1 MLACF
6 SSKVQL
12 FTKTGRSELMDV
24 RRAPAGTVDW
34 PLLSRCLTCGA
45 PPNLNGD
52 SNYATLLAEALK
64 NAFDLGAV
72 PFEVIAGTPTAR
84 YGGRVTFRLPAAK
97 AAFLAAFG
105 LDCHPWGEPN
115 WVGLRD
121 ASGAGVAA
129 KAYHAISGV
138 ESLPFEPR
146 FAEHLYPVMASLYQ
160 CGREDYL
167 RFKGACDW
175 GEFARACFAPLGGAS
190 IAFAPV
196 PSSKDSA
203 FCVSVRVRDGILEA
217 ITVLADFRALP
228 DDDTI
233 RHLWA
238 QDMSEAEAGAY
249 ELALAAVRS
258 CGRRRLG
265 GWHEMLSWTVER
277 DGTWHKA
284 ASLRFPSIARKEEVD
299 VSSG

>member
-1 MLACF
+1 
-6 SSKVQL
+6 
-12 FTKTGRSELMDV
+12 MD
-24 RRAPAGTVDW
+24 RRAPAERVDW
-34 PLLSRCLTCGA
+34 ALLSRCLTCGA
-45 PPNLNGD
+45 PPNLNG
-52 SNYATLLAEALK
+52 SANHATLFAEELEKAC
-64 NAFDLGAV
+64 DLGAV

-84 YGGRVTFRLPAAK
+84 YGGRVTFRLSAAK

-105 LDCHPWGEPN
+105 LDRHPWGEPN
-115 WVGLRD
+115 WVGLRT
-121 ASGAGVAA
+121 APGGEIAA
-129 KAYHAISGV
+129 KAYHAIRAV
-138 ESLPFEPR
+138 ESLPFQQSLT
-146 FAEHLYPVMASLYQ
+146 EHLYPVMASLHQ
-160 CGREDYL
+160 GGREDYL

-175 GEFARACFAPLGGAS
+175 GEFARACLAPLGGAS
-190 IAFAPV
+190 INFAPV

-203 FCVSVRVRDGILEA
+203 FCVSVRVRAGILEA

-258 CGRRRLG
+258 CGPRRLG
-265 GWHEMLSWTVER
+265 GWYEMLSWTVER

-284 ASLRFPSIARKEEVD
+284 ASLRFPSIARKEGAH